1 MINWIPRTSNR
12 AIITAYLGP
21 RIRVR
26 ERVGLVIDQVSQLG
40 LMTTVRSGL
49 VRGGRLHFVRLLLQ
63 ITDIIDIC
71 CYHKT

>member
-1 MINWIPRTSNR
+1 MSEVRTTNR

-26 ERVGLVIDQVSQLG
+26 VRVGLVIDQVSQLG